1 MWKLIVVLQTP
12 GRDQNSNYLATKPH
26 GSLPCGTLYILL
38 HLGHKIFRGVFILHK
53 GIFPCLLF
61 NSFIPSS
68 VGNLVHYT
76 TFIFGHQIPLLTC
89 IDIHVNDDVF
99 CHPDFWQV
107 SFLLIETLHSNE
119 LTINNDLLFYNL
131 VEYSKLQTVM
141 AFCLQW
147 VTGNYIAFL
156 NWAFA
161 HSETYLCKFW
171 KVKCRVG
178 AELTVLKIYQQKWN
192 DMIVTIISILF
203 FFVWI

>member
-1 MWKLIVVLQTP
+1 MNVKTNCCSTNTWKGSKFQLFSNKTTRIIAMWHFV
-12 GRDQNSNYLATKPH
+12 
-26 GSLPCGTLYILL
+26 LL
-38 HLGHKIFRGVFILHK
+38 HLGHKFFRGVFILHK

-131 VEYSKLQTVM
+131 EYSK
-141 AFCLQW
+141 
-147 VTGNYIAFL
+147 
-156 NWAFA
+156 
-161 HSETYLCKFW
+161 SS
-171 KVKCRVG
+171 
-178 AELTVLKIYQQKWN
+178 TVL
-192 DMIVTIISILF
+192 TGCLF
-203 FFVWI
+203 FPKLFEYLLIQKQCLKLATYVSRPR

>member
-26 GSLPCGTLYILL
+26 GSLPCGTLYFCIWVTNSLE
-38 HLGHKIFRGVFILHK
+38 GVFILHK

-68 VGNLVHYT
+68 MGNLVHYT

-131 VEYSKLQTVM
+131 EYSK
-141 AFCLQW
+141 
-147 VTGNYIAFL
+147 
-156 NWAFA
+156 
-161 HSETYLCKFW
+161 SS
-171 KVKCRVG
+171 
-178 AELTVLKIYQQKWN
+178 TVLALYLSPVIGIFSYHP
-192 DMIVTIISILF
+192 
-203 FFVWI
+203 